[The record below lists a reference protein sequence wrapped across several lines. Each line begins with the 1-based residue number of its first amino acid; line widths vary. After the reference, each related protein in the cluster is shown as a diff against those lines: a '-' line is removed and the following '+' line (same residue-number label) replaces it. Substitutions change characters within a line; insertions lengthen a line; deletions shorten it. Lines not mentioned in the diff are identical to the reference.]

1 MGRPA
6 VHFEIECL
14 DGERTREFYAR
25 LFDWRI
31 NVIPDNP
38 AEYGLIDHAD
48 NGAGIGGAVSVVPAV
63 PSSTY
68 RGMRRDEGHA
78 GQVTVF
84 VQVPDIEQAL
94 ARAEQLGGQRMQ
106 GPDPMGPGM
115 LFGKFTDPEGHLIGV
130 VSGSYDA

>member
-1 MGRPA
+1 MGRPV
-6 VHFEIECL
+6 VHFEIECR
-14 DGERTREFYAR
+14 DGERTRDFYSR
-25 LFDWRI
+25 MFDWRI
-31 NVIPDNP
+31 NVIPNNP
-38 AEYGLIDHAD
+38 AEYGLIDQAD

-68 RGMRRDEGHA
+68 RGLRRDEGHA

-84 VQVPDIEQAL
+84 VQVPDVEQAL
-94 ARAEQLGGQRMQ
+94 VCAEQLGGQRVQ

-115 LFGKFTDPEGHLIGV
+115 VFGKFTDLEGQLIGV

>member
-1 MGRPA
+1 MGRPV
-6 VHFEIECL
+6 VHFEIECR
-14 DGERTREFYAR
+14 DGERTRDFYSR
-25 LFDWRI
+25 MFDWRI
-31 NVIPDNP
+31 NVIPNNP
-38 AEYGLIDHAD
+38 AEYGLIDQAD

-68 RGMRRDEGHA
+68 RGPRRDEGHA

-84 VQVPDIEQAL
+84 VQVPDVEQAL
-94 ARAEQLGGQRMQ
+94 VCAEQLGGQRVQ

-115 LFGKFTDPEGHLIGV
+115 VFGKFTDLEGQLIGV